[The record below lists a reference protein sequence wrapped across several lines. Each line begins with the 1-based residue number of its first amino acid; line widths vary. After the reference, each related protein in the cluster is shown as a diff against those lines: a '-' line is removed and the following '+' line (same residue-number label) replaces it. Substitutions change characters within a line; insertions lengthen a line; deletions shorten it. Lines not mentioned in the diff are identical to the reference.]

1 MISTERMRDKTQRS
15 VAGSGI
21 GKYCKLGVAKRLK
34 HIAEDLGLCKFPA
47 DCTYPFYASSHYCIL
62 SMPALHSV
70 GAKREHNT
78 PLEKITNKASGR
90 SGKKIKKKAL

>member
-1 MISTERMRDKTQRS
+1 
-15 VAGSGI
+15 
-21 GKYCKLGVAKRLK
+21 
-34 HIAEDLGLCKFPA
+34 
-47 DCTYPFYASSHYCIL
+47 
-62 SMPALHSV
+62 MPALHSV